1 MSTTLQQVPTE
12 TYGLDPVHS
21 TIGFGVKYNKLA
33 TFRSTFEKVDG
44 QLADGVLTGSADASS
59 ILIDEPSFK
68 GHLLS
73 GDFFDVE
80 TTPTITF
87 RSTDIRVAEDGSAE
101 VDGNLTIRGIT
112 KPVTAEGTYAAG
124 GDAFGNERV
133 AFELETT
140 VDRRDFG
147 LNWQNQLP
155 DGSDALA
162 YDVTISADL
171 QLVKHG

>member
-1 MSTTLQQVPTE
+1 MSITLQQVPTG
-12 TYGLDPVHS
+12 TYALDPVHS

-33 TFRSTFEKVDG
+33 TYRNTFEKVDA
-44 QLADGVLTGSADASS
+44 QLADGVLTGTADASS
-59 ILIDEPSFK
+59 IVIDEPHFK
-68 GHLLS
+68 GHLLAE
-73 GDFFDVE
+73 DFFNVE
-80 TTPTITF
+80 STPSITF
-87 RSTDIRVAEDGSAE
+87 RSTDISVAENGSAE
-101 VDGNLTIRGIT
+101 VDGELTIRGVT
-112 KPVTAEGTYAAG
+112 KPVTAKGTYAAG

-162 YDVTISADL
+162 YDVTISVDL
-171 QLVKHG
+171 QLVKQV

>member
-1 MSTTLQQVPTE
+1 MSTTLQQIPTG
-12 TYGLDPVHS
+12 TYALDPVHS
-21 TIGFGVKYNKLA
+21 TIGFGVRYNKLA
-33 TFRSTFEKVDG
+33 TFRSTFDKVDA
-44 QLADGVLTGSADASS
+44 QLADGALTGSADASS
-59 ILIDEPSFK
+59 IVIDEPNFK

-73 GDFFDVE
+73 GEFFDVE
-80 TTPTITF
+80 VTPTITF

-101 VDGNLTIRGIT
+101 VDGELTIRGTT
-112 KPVTAEGTYAAG
+112 KPVTAKGTYAVG

-162 YDVTISADL
+162 HDVTISADL
-171 QLVKHG
+171 QLVKQA

>member
-1 MSTTLQQVPTE
+1 MSTTILQVPTG
-12 TYGLDPVHS
+12 TYALDPVHS

-33 TFRSTFEKVDG
+33 TFRSTFEKVDA
-44 QLADGVLTGSADASS
+44 QLADGALTGTADASS
-59 ILIDEPSFK
+59 VVIDEPNFK
-68 GHLLS
+68 GHLLT

-80 TTPTITF
+80 RTPTITF
-87 RSTDIRVAEDGSAE
+87 RSTDIRPAGDGSVE
-101 VDGNLTIRGIT
+101 VDGDLTIRGVT
-112 KPVTAEGTYAAG
+112 KPVTAKGTYATG

-133 AFELETT
+133 AFELQTT
-140 VDRRDFG
+140 LDRRDFG

-171 QLVKHG
+171 QLVKQA

>member
-1 MSTTLQQVPTE
+1 MSTTIQQVPTA
-12 TYGLDPVHS
+12 TYGLDPIHS

-33 TFRSTFEKVDG
+33 TFRSTFEKVDA

-59 ILIDEPSFK
+59 VVIDEPNFK
-68 GHLLS
+68 GHLLT

-80 TTPTITF
+80 RTPTITF
-87 RSTDIRVAEDGSAE
+87 RSTDIRPVEDGSVE
-101 VDGNLTIRGIT
+101 VDGELTIRGIT
-112 KPVTAEGTYAAG
+112 KSVTATGTYAAG

-133 AFELETT
+133 AFELQTT

-147 LNWQNQLP
+147 IVWQNQLP

-171 QLVKHG
+171 QLVKQA